1 MDNRQEAHA
10 PQFSA
15 YFEGIA
21 VISKP
26 PSSQHVSLCTFHLYN
41 TPHLSPFPLPPRRF
55 TDMKTRALFALAV
68 VLITLVQSIGH
79 LYRTDSLGTLM
90 PLSRLSY
97 TINQYRPPDIS
108 DAEKLHL
115 SAEQCI
121 DRYPDLYYEADRA
134 REYFKGGISE
144 EMVDAAEKDEA
155 NARVAIIDNKVGLA
169 NTGGRASCMG

>member
-1 MDNRQEAHA
+1 
-10 PQFSA
+10 
-15 YFEGIA
+15 
-21 VISKP
+21 
-26 PSSQHVSLCTFHLYN
+26 
-41 TPHLSPFPLPPRRF
+41 
-55 TDMKTRALFALAV
+55 MKTRALFALAV
-68 VLITLVQSIGH
+68 VLITLVLSIGH

-90 PLSRLSY
+90 PLSGLSY
-97 TINQYRPPDIS
+97 TINQYRPPVIS
-108 DAEKLHL
+108 DAENLHL